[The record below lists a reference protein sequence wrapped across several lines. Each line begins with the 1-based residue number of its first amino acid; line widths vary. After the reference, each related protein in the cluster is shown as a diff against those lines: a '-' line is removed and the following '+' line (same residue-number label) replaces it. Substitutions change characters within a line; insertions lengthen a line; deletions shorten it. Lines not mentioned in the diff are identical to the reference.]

1 MECRL
6 PIRGR
11 MFYILRAQLMRHFDL
26 PAQARDHGKA
36 VGEPQIHSRGAHR
49 RHRIG

>member
-11 MFYILRAQLMRHFDL
+11 TFYILRAQLMRHFDL

-36 VGEPQIHSRGAHR
+36 LADTRPIHIISV
-49 RHRIG
+49 IL

>member
-11 MFYILRAQLMRHFDL
+11 TFYILRAQLMRHFDL